1 MNTERLFNL
10 VMSDMAMDKMKL
22 EDDLERTI
30 NNKDISIDG
39 KMTMAKSLLY
49 KISNVE
55 NAIATF
61 SNLLNNN
68 NKKEKED

>member
-22 EDDLERTI
+22 EDDLERII
-30 NNKDISIDG
+30 NNKDMSIDD
-39 KMTMAKSLLY
+39 KIKEAKYLLY
-49 KISNVE
+49 RISTTE

-68 NKKEKED
+68 NKKENEN

>member
-10 VMSDMAMDKMKL
+10 VMSDMAMDKLKL
-22 EDDLERTI
+22 EDDLERII
-30 NNKDISIDG
+30 NNKDMSIDI
-39 KMTMAKSLLY
+39 KMLETKSILY
-49 KISNVE
+49 RISSTE

-68 NKKEKED
+68 NKKENEN

>member
-10 VMSDMAMDKMKL
+10 VMTDMTMDKMKL
-22 EDDLERTI
+22 EDDLERII
-30 NNKDISIDG
+30 NNKEMSIDV
-39 KMTMAKSLLY
+39 KIMETKSILY
-49 KISNVE
+49 RLSTTE

-68 NKKEKED
+68 NKNEKEN

>member
-10 VMSDMAMDKMKL
+10 VMSDMAMDKLKL
-22 EDDLERTI
+22 EDDLERVI
-30 NNKDISIDG
+30 NNKDMSINDKMKETKSILYRISS
-39 KMTMAKSLLY
+39 T
-49 KISNVE
+49 E

-68 NKKEKED
+68 NKKENEN

>member
-1 MNTERLFNL
+1 MNTERIFNL
-10 VMSDMAMDKMKL
+10 VMSDMAMDKLKI
-22 EDDLERTI
+22 EDDMERII
-30 NNKDISIDG
+30 NNKDMAIDD
-39 KMTMAKSLLY
+39 KILQMKTLLY
-49 KISNVE
+49 RLSSTE

>member
-22 EDDLERTI
+22 EDDLERII
-30 NNKDISIDG
+30 NNKDMSIDD
-39 KMTMAKSLLY
+39 KIKEAKSLLY
-49 KISNVE
+49 RISTTE

-68 NKKEKED
+68 NKKENEN

>member
-10 VMSDMAMDKMKL
+10 VMSDMAMDKLKL
-22 EDDLERTI
+22 EDDLERII
-30 NNKDISIDG
+30 NNKDMSIDV
-39 KMTMAKSLLY
+39 KMLETKSILY
-49 KISNVE
+49 RISNAE

-68 NKKEKED
+68 NKKENEN

>member
-10 VMSDMAMDKMKL
+10 VMSDMGMDKMKF
-22 EDDLERTI
+22 EDDLERII
-30 NNKDISIDG
+30 NNKELSIDE
-39 KMTMAKSLLY
+39 
-49 KISNVE
+49 KISMTKSILYRMSTTE

-68 NKKEKED
+68 NKIEKEN

>member
-10 VMSDMAMDKMKL
+10 VMSDMAMDKLKL
-22 EDDLERTI
+22 EDDLERII
-30 NNKDISIDG
+30 NNKDMSIDV
-39 KMTMAKSLLY
+39 KMMETKSILY
-49 KISNVE
+49 RISNAE

-68 NKKEKED
+68 NKKENEN

>member
-10 VMSDMAMDKMKL
+10 VMTDMSMDKMKL
-22 EDDLERTI
+22 EDDLERII
-30 NNKDISIDG
+30 NNKDMSID
-39 KMTMAKSLLY
+39 AKIMESKSILY
-49 KISNVE
+49 RLSSTE

-68 NKKEKED
+68 NKNEKEK

>member
-10 VMSDMAMDKMKL
+10 VMSDMAMDKLKL
-22 EDDLERTI
+22 EDDLERVI
-30 NNKDISIDG
+30 NNKDMSIDD
-39 KMTMAKSLLY
+39 KMKETKSILY
-49 KISNVE
+49 RISYTE

-68 NKKEKED
+68 NKKENEN

>member
-22 EDDLERTI
+22 EDDLERII
-30 NNKDISIDG
+30 NNKDMSIDV
-39 KMTMAKSLLY
+39 KILEAKSILY
-49 KISNVE
+49 RLSSTE

-68 NKKEKED
+68 NKNEKEN